1 MQSLYITQY
10 KERAKDDD
18 DDEWK
23 KNTSNTKKKK
33 TTSTCGLRNGD
44 DCDEVTVI
52 KHSSCACLRNNII
65 VLTMYRLERCALCCR

>member
-23 KNTSNTKKKK
+23 KEHIQHKKKK